1 MASKL
6 VIHSFISKVL
16 GLISGTLLVLLTS
29 RWLGAELRGEINLL
43 LIWTGLWITLSDFVS
58 GSALINLSATFS
70 WKKLWRVSFIW
81 VAMFSLA
88 AFLFHWAWP
97 PIATLSFAIIAF
109 MVLVMGLFNTQASL
123 LIGLKQITLRNYIF
137 ASISAITLVLFVL
150 FYLYFGFQGI
160 SSYVWAWVLAWFMA
174 CLISFIALFSF
185 KSTIVKTETIR
196 LVQIVKFGS
205 ASQFGHLVQYAA
217 ARLPHLFIPLYFDNA
232 VLGVFAVA
240 VVMGESI
247 LFVPASFGQVLH
259 ASIVHMEDKRFG
271 LANLMRYIRFSIL
284 YAIIIVLGVSL
295 IPSDFW
301 IWLLKED
308 FAHLAT
314 YFRLLAPAV
323 LFQTVA
329 SLLSHFFHGA
339 NQFRVLIKANL
350 IGLFV
355 AVIAMFALYKA
366 GVAFV
371 ILAIVLGSFSQLIYL
386 IYLMGKYYKIGLISY
401 LPTKETLQS
410 SISFLLKKG

>member
-1 MASKL
+1 M
-6 VIHSFISKVL
+6 
-16 GLISGTLLVLLTS
+16 LLTS

-70 WKKLWRVSFIW
+70 WKKLWRASFIW

-97 PIATLSFAIIAF
+97 PIATLPFAVIAF

-123 LIGLKQITLRNYIF
+123 LIGLKQITFRNYIF
-137 ASISAITLVLFVL
+137 ASISVITLVLFVI
-150 FYLYFGFQGI
+150 FYIYSGFIGI
-160 SSYVWAWVLAWFMA
+160 VSYAWAWVLAWSFA
-174 CLISFIALFSF
+174 LLFSFIRLFSF
-185 KSTIVKTETIR
+185 KFNEAKTEDVR

-217 ARLPHLFIPLYFDNA
+217 ARLPHLFIPLYFNNA

-240 VVMGESI
+240 VVMAESI

-259 ASIVHMEDKRFG
+259 ASIVHMEDKRFA
-271 LANLMRYIRFSIL
+271 LANLMRYIRFSML
-284 YAIIIVLGVSL
+284 YAIIIVAGVCVT
-295 IPSDFW
+295 PSDFW
-301 IWLLKED
+301 IWLLKDD
-308 FAHLAT
+308 FASLST

-323 LFQTVA
+323 LFQTVT

-386 IYLMGKYYKIGLISY
+386 IYLMNKYYKIGLASY
-401 LPTKETLQS
+401 LPSKETLQS
-410 SISFLLKKG
+410 SISFVLKRG